1 MSVRTHYKLIGA
13 AGAAALALGALAGP
27 ALAAASTAS
36 ASYTCNTQFGPAHP
50 SAVYNMS
57 SPPATLAVGQGV
69 ATTATITLDAGT
81 TGLATAGLGWTSFN
95 GTITTAPSATLAGLS
110 LKVKKTTLGTG
121 GAPGTTV
128 APATGSI
135 LAGTKLGT
143 FTFTLGNLGSVALN
157 GFDPAGTKLGSAS
170 FPSPGPTGNGRCF
183 NDAAGGTPL
192 LAAGNPVT
200 VNVVKDTTKTAEK
213 AKYSAK
219 KNTATGIATVTSR
232 FGTPATGKVTFT
244 LKKGTHKVKSVK
256 GTLNKKGVAS
266 VAFKHVAK
274 KGKYSITGKYA
285 GSATLT
291 GSADKAKFTV
301 K

>member
-36 ASYTCNTQFGPAHP
+36 VSYTCNTAFGPAHP

-57 SPPATLAVGQGV
+57 SPPATMAVGQGV
-69 ATTATITLDAGT
+69 ATTATITLDTAT

-95 GTITTAPSATLAGLS
+95 GTITTNPSATQAGLN

-128 APATGSI
+128 APATGTI

-143 FTFTLGNLGSVALN
+143 FTFTLGNLGLVALN
-157 GFDPAGTKLGSAS
+157 GFDPSGAKLGSAS
-170 FPSPGPTGNGRCF
+170 FPSPGAGGNSRCL
-183 NDAAGGTPL
+183 NDAAGGTQL
-192 LAAGNPVT
+192 LDGVNPIT

-213 AKYSAK
+213 AKFSAK
-219 KNTATGIATVTSR
+219 TKTATGLATVTSK
-232 FGTPATGKVTFT
+232 FGTPATGKVKFT
-244 LKKGTHKVKSVK
+244 LKKGTKTVKSITAK
-256 GTLNKKGVAS
+256 LKKGKAS
-266 VAFKHVAK
+266 AAFKHVTA

-285 GSATLT
+285 GSATLK
-291 GSADKAKFTV
+291 GSSGKAKFTV

>member
-36 ASYTCNTQFGPAHP
+36 ASYTCNTQFGPAP
-50 SAVYNMS
+50 PVGRLQRG
-57 SPPATLAVGQGV
+57 SPPATLAVGQPL

-81 TGLATAGLGWTSFN
+81 TGLAQPALGWTSFN

-121 GAPGTTV
+121 GAPV
-128 APATGSI
+128 RPLLPLPARPSRGPSSARSPSRWATWARWPSTGSTPR
-135 LAGTKLGT
+135 A
-143 FTFTLGNLGSVALN
+143 
-157 GFDPAGTKLGSAS
+157 TKLGSAS

-285 GSATLT
+285 GSATLK